1 MKNHL
6 IEKGEKFPYRE
17 PIYARGLHGVSMA
30 FRSLSQRSSY
40 LHLERDQNDR
50 NKNRNILPP
59 LLLLLSYLM
68 FRKNDKSVFH

>member
-17 PIYARGLHGVSMA
+17 PICARGLRGVCMA

>member
-17 PIYARGLHGVSMA
+17 PICARGLRGVSMA

-59 LLLLLSYLM
+59 LLLLVSYLM
-68 FRKNDKSVFH
+68 FRKSDRSVFQ